1 MGLPIRPQ
9 LRGTWP
15 ALPIESR
22 HCNGLHEVPVE
33 ASKMIMRKPHVF
45 WFLLAEL
52 AAVAVFVQSCPQGA
66 SATAQSTAPQ
76 IKVETP
82 VVLVDVVVTGAKGD
96 PVFNLKKDE
105 FRIAEDGYPQTISSF
120 EEHKLDHSESVVLP
134 TMPPN
139 VYTNFP
145 TAKSPDSVNVLL
157 LDMLNTQP
165 SSQSYV
171 REQAVNYLSGAPHGT
186 RIAIF
191 ALHKNLRLIAAS
203 LATFRALRPRSTIE
217 LSVPARKSLPYYQP
231 SQNRPAKTKFYAQ

>member
-1 MGLPIRPQ
+1 MF
-9 LRGTWP
+9 
-15 ALPIESR
+15 
-22 HCNGLHEVPVE
+22 
-33 ASKMIMRKPHVF
+33 MRKPHVF

-76 IKVETP
+76 IKAETR

-96 PVFNLKKDE
+96 PVLNLKKDE

-120 EEHKLDHSESVVLP
+120 EEHKLDHSEPVVPP

-165 SSQSYV
+165 PSQSYV
-171 REQAVNYLSGAPHGT
+171 REQAVKYLSGALTEPALRSSHSI
-186 RIAIF
+186 RISGSF
-191 ALHKNLRLIAAS
+191 AAS
-203 LATFRALRPRSTIE
+203 LPTFRALRPRSTIE